1 MPKDARLI
9 INSMGKTDLHIHT
22 NFSDGITKPSDV
34 LKLAKSRGL
43 AVIAITDHNTIEGAQ
58 EVKKYEKESG
68 VEVIIGEEVS
78 TIAGHIAGLFLQKVI
93 PRGFDPADTIKAIHR
108 QGGIAVIAHP
118 LAQFPKSVNLA
129 ALDYLVNH
137 NDLNCRPDAVEVL
150 NGFPWNFRR
159 SSQLLSMNNEWKLAI
174 TGGSDSHGPRS
185 LGCAYT
191 LFEGNSSIDL
201 RKALA
206 HKTTTVH
213 GHAMPMVEWVRTVG
227 NDALYRSRKV
237 LNSQSTRSSSSPH

>member
-9 INSMGKTDLHIHT
+9 INSMGKADLHIHT

-68 VEVIIGEEVS
+68 
-78 TIAGHIAGLFLQKVI
+78 
-93 PRGFDPADTIKAIHR
+93 
-108 QGGIAVIAHP
+108 
-118 LAQFPKSVNLA
+118 
-129 ALDYLVNH
+129 
-137 NDLNCRPDAVEVL
+137 VEVL

-206 HKTTTVH
+206 HKTTAVH
-213 GHAMPMVEWVRTVG
+213 GHTMPMVEWIRTVG
-227 NDALYRSRKV
+227 NDALYRSRKMF
-237 LNSQSTRSSSSPH
+237 NSQSTRSSSSPH